1 MDVDE
6 PKVPAAKARP
16 RPQRRGSKQPTRS
29 RGLDTKLPP
38 LSNIE
43 DIFKDITQRA
53 MENGFGKTLEAINGH
68 ELRIA
73 TMCSGTESPVLALD
87 LVAGALQQTGNS
99 LRLRHV
105 FSAEIVPKKQAY
117 IERNFHPPII
127 FRDIREL
134 TKEDAVETNVY
145 GAKVPIP
152 GDVDLLVAGFSCVD
166 FSTLN
171 NRGKTLSEKGESRD
185 TLEAI
190 LSYAERWTPKIIVL
204 ENVFGAPWSECV
216 ERAEKVG
223 YAADYVRVDTKDYW
237 LPHTRTRGYMVCIH
251 KQQFPGPGRIHS
263 AINQWKELMLRFKRR
278 ASAPASDFLLP
289 ADDHRVHTFNSQLT
303 TQYRQ
308 EFKER
313 TVNWDACRIR
323 HQKVRALDGLGSQR
337 PITQWIDS
345 GSCVT
350 FENSHKM
357 WFSKQVERVWDSIEI
372 RFLRAAKDNDSGTPG
387 YDPMFKTSIMEL
399 SQNVDRFAQEMPFG
413 ICSCITPSGIFYLT
427 DRGGPLTPYETLALQ
442 GLPLDKISF
451 TIETM
456 RELQDLAGNA
466 MSSTVVG
473 VAQLAAL
480 IVAAPM
486 LKHANPPATPDG
498 TIALKLGSLLRGE
511 GDLRPIVYQG
521 FESSNFSVRR
531 LCRDALKSVRLCR
544 CEGRFGSTD
553 DEILVCKECAHSV
566 CIGCKS
572 KPVHA
577 YTAGLFD
584 RDNTA
589 HEFELRWKHHFPSEL
604 QFSAQA
610 RLSSL
615 GTRHNLD
622 RSLHGTY
629 FGIVEAALK
638 EQFRFQAFQRTSKW
652 AIHYESPSAFLK
664 LEIGRVAEWRLFVKA
679 PAGLAGNDPL
689 RDVLRSPIARAKLP
703 MDLNPSDADNCWAE
717 HWEWFVPSTRRFQ
730 VSIQEATEDV
740 DPSWRAIYGLVQY
753 QKETVPQCLDVTIPS
768 EDAQLLPED
777 VSGTYRHLPACGT
790 ACSSLYRRLSSSD
803 GSNAHTASEE
813 EANPL
818 YLFLD
823 PSRIGPVDQDSFVFS
838 HNHERLEYNEQRDV
852 VARLEPSFRPWS
864 RTSFQTS
871 GILAGCWVQEEA
883 ETKLHAS
890 HKLLVVKG
898 PSESSDWGTTMSQDC
913 SQSLAVLS
921 LDFQAEDSSGEFRE
935 YRFDERNGT
944 AFMKAFSWVLAT
956 NSHLPSLKEWR
967 RLHIGDIAAH
977 CDTCGPALPS
987 VRWAPSESVRGKT
1000 KGTFIAQEDPE
1011 EAAQYELRMKGRPQ
1025 ILDMTTAIDDSGICH
1040 LRVGLNIVSLA
1051 HRALAHLHPH
1061 EGNPILSWNLTT
1073 EYVPPTAPSLRP
1085 FRLLS
1090 NITDREHEQ
1099 PRNFRLDLRP
1109 TQRRS
1114 LFWMRQQEQGR
1125 HFALQE
1131 VSEEII
1137 TPIRW
1142 KIEAKAEI
1150 NMTVKG
1156 GVIADQV
1163 SYGKTITSL
1172 ALIHAGFC
1180 ESRTSPS
1187 SDEGLI
1193 PLKATLVLV
1202 PNNLPNQWMDEALK
1216 CLPSKDYASGAI
1228 LKIRNANEL
1237 KGLRIEDFRRAKII
1251 IASFSLLGK
1260 DFYAQQLANVS
1271 AVPDAPASDG
1281 RQYEAWFKYC
1291 VKRIPA
1297 LNDRLRDLGVSSF
1310 KKYLKD
1316 ELEKTRSH
1324 KDFTGLMPSKRTKGA
1339 NYKSLD
1345 ELADG
1350 SNRTARSAQAEAPT
1364 ATKSYPRKDDWER
1377 WDFPVFHQFKFNRV
1391 IIDEFHYLRDRD
1403 YTALVTIS
1411 ADKRW
1416 ILSGTPPL
1424 GDFADIKRF
1433 AAFLGVNLGIDWDTP
1448 GVITRENSKQMRK
1461 EKTSFELFQ
1470 TFSERRSPTWHERR
1484 HQHAQTFLDTFA
1496 RQNSADI
1503 GDVKCYESLRSVP
1516 LALDHRA
1523 IYEELSSYLKGRN
1536 MAMIGLSGT
1545 ETGDRAKK
1553 LRQGL
1558 RSFETAEEALVNCS
1572 NVRIVE
1578 ASQLSAYS
1586 RLIELRNEELKEQ
1599 AKKLQ
1604 NYILEANELAKH
1616 SGDPKS
1622 EWSQW
1627 TQKYRGGDLSTA
1639 ADPKSH
1645 VEIRKM
1651 IQKAKAE
1658 CAGTGN
1664 KQRADAA
1671 AKLQTLV
1678 RTKVGA
1684 EARKFTNMRR
1694 SLRYARSI
1702 FKVKSAL
1709 RDEKP
1714 LQCECGD
1721 ASHQTAASVSSVI
1734 VGCGHVV
1741 CNDCLDACMG
1751 EERCGVLG
1759 CEMEIREH
1767 GVLHVESLRR
1777 CEDVASGLGSFGSK
1791 MDSMIELLGSI
1802 AEEEQAIVFV
1812 QSYSMMAKVEE
1823 ALEDSG
1829 IPAYAIDRVSES
1841 ATDKIEAFVKNSR
1854 YMDSSKTSVNGEFRK
1869 VLILNLGDESASGM

>member
-1 MDVDE
+1 
-6 PKVPAAKARP
+6 
-16 RPQRRGSKQPTRS
+16 
-29 RGLDTKLPP
+29 
-38 LSNIE
+38 
-43 DIFKDITQRA
+43 
-53 MENGFGKTLEAINGH
+53 
-68 ELRIA
+68 
-73 TMCSGTESPVLALD
+73 
-87 LVAGALQQTGNS
+87 
-99 LRLRHV
+99 
-105 FSAEIVPKKQAY
+105 
-117 IERNFHPPII
+117 
-127 FRDIREL
+127 
-134 TKEDAVETNVY
+134 
-145 GAKVPIP
+145 
-152 GDVDLLVAGFSCVD
+152 
-166 FSTLN
+166 
-171 NRGKTLSEKGESRD
+171 
-185 TLEAI
+185 
-190 LSYAERWTPKIIVL
+190 
-204 ENVFGAPWSECV
+204 
-216 ERAEKVG
+216 
-223 YAADYVRVDTKDYW
+223 
-237 LPHTRTRGYMVCIH
+237 
-251 KQQFPGPGRIHS
+251 
-263 AINQWKELMLRFKRR
+263 
-278 ASAPASDFLLP
+278 
-289 ADDHRVHTFNSQLT
+289 
-303 TQYRQ
+303 
-308 EFKER
+308 
-313 TVNWDACRIR
+313 
-323 HQKVRALDGLGSQR
+323 
-337 PITQWIDS
+337 
-345 GSCVT
+345 
-350 FENSHKM
+350 
-357 WFSKQVERVWDSIEI
+357 
-372 RFLRAAKDNDSGTPG
+372 
-387 YDPMFKTSIMEL
+387 
-399 SQNVDRFAQEMPFG
+399 
-413 ICSCITPSGIFYLT
+413 
-427 DRGGPLTPYETLALQ
+427 
-442 GLPLDKISF
+442 
-451 TIETM
+451 
-456 RELQDLAGNA
+456 
-466 MSSTVVG
+466 
-473 VAQLAAL
+473 
-480 IVAAPM
+480 
-486 LKHANPPATPDG
+486 
-498 TIALKLGSLLRGE
+498 
-511 GDLRPIVYQG
+511 
-521 FESSNFSVRR
+521 
-531 LCRDALKSVRLCR
+531 
-544 CEGRFGSTD
+544 
-553 DEILVCKECAHSV
+553 
-566 CIGCKS
+566 
-572 KPVHA
+572 
-577 YTAGLFD
+577 
-584 RDNTA
+584 
-589 HEFELRWKHHFPSEL
+589 
-604 QFSAQA
+604 
-610 RLSSL
+610 
-615 GTRHNLD
+615 
-622 RSLHGTY
+622 
-629 FGIVEAALK
+629 
-638 EQFRFQAFQRTSKW
+638 
-652 AIHYESPSAFLK
+652 
-664 LEIGRVAEWRLFVKA
+664 
-679 PAGLAGNDPL
+679 
-689 RDVLRSPIARAKLP
+689 
-703 MDLNPSDADNCWAE
+703 
-717 HWEWFVPSTRRFQ
+717 
-730 VSIQEATEDV
+730 
-740 DPSWRAIYGLVQY
+740 
-753 QKETVPQCLDVTIPS
+753 
-768 EDAQLLPED
+768 
-777 VSGTYRHLPACGT
+777 
-790 ACSSLYRRLSSSD
+790 
-803 GSNAHTASEE
+803 
-813 EANPL
+813 
-818 YLFLD
+818 
-823 PSRIGPVDQDSFVFS
+823 
-838 HNHERLEYNEQRDV
+838 
-852 VARLEPSFRPWS
+852 
-864 RTSFQTS
+864 
-871 GILAGCWVQEEA
+871 
-883 ETKLHAS
+883 
-890 HKLLVVKG
+890 
-898 PSESSDWGTTMSQDC
+898 MSQDC

-1759 CEMEIREH
+1759 CE
-1767 GVLHVESLRR
+1767 
-1777 CEDVASGLGSFGSK
+1777 DVASGLGSFGSK

-1869 VLILNLGDESASGM
+1869 VLILNLGDESASGMNLVNANHVIFLSPLLTSTSQKYQAAMVQSVGRARRYGQQRPVHVYRFIAPHTIDVDIVEQRELRSTALRQESQEMAAPFEPGKADYEGVRVVEDALGGTMVVPKSWIEDIRKAHQHGVLLSAGGGEEVERFNSLSKFSDAYAQDGEA